1 MGSMKAKN
9 KATYFYHQGGP
20 VENKLLWVVVVVV
33 VVSLS
38 HNFKPKKS
46 LNSAATMII
55 LKSAE
60 GVHCFSSSSSSSRA
74 RRISN
79 ETYLSD
85 GANCDG
91 GDVASRSTDNVVGSS
106 QSHVLFTSFQTGVQR
121 RLFASQL

>member
-33 VVSLS
+33 VVSPS

-60 GVHCFSSSSSSSRA
+60 GVHCFSSSSSSRA